1 MSCASSHIQ
10 LCFSYKLQNGT
21 ANNNEEKRDKSR
33 EDKEDQIGNLYS
45 EPNQETKNIDD
56 VDDDLAFDEVD
67 EDSDTVD
74 SAEPEKDVEKER
86 IARISSFRKE
96 FGDDNVQGFT
106 NFDVIDSQKTSTIKV
121 PDIDIFHRKIENQ
134 YESYSNTLPVTGNNA
149 LLQVDGTFDTDEFAF
164 GTTGLPQVDGYNDA
178 NTNDIETDRND
189 INNNRMSFKEP

>member
-1 MSCASSHIQ
+1 MEKGNTTTPFSSI
-10 LCFSYKLQNGT
+10 KTQNELDEELSKFREEHFKNT

-86 IARISSFRKE
+86 IARINSFRKE
-96 FGDDNVQGFT
+96 FGDDIVQGFT

-134 YESYSNTLPVTGNNA
+134 YESY
-149 LLQVDGTFDTDEFAF
+149 
-164 GTTGLPQVDGYNDA
+164 
-178 NTNDIETDRND
+178 
-189 INNNRMSFKEP
+189 